1 VGNISYNDGNIEVE
15 KHLLLDVAASQ
26 MSAVI
31 ELLDTYHLSV
41 LFYNGNLDIIVKHCN
56 VISCQSHFH
65 IAKNILAVWRSSDNP
80 LDRCDAME
88 RERCNGV
95 S

>member
-1 VGNISYNDGNIEVE
+1 MGNLSYNDGNIEVE

-41 LFYNGNLDIIVKHCN
+41 LFYNGNLDIIVN
-56 VISCQSHFH
+56 YYNAIARQSHFH
-65 IAKNILAVWRSSDNP
+65 IAENIPAVWRSSDNP

-88 RERCNGV
+88 RKRCDGV